1 MLMRAFVGQR
11 YFVATRSVRAMAR
24 VQVAFRLR
32 AADASIQATPRRY
45 FASPPA
51 LTNLRWARRHSL
63 FHHKRPGTVYHSVAF
78 TASRRNT
85 LGDLTISE

>member
-32 AADASIQATPRRY
+32 AADASIQAN
-45 FASPPA
+45 AEA
-51 LTNLRWARRHSL
+51 LFCFPTRS
-63 FHHKRPGTVYHSVAF
+63 
-78 TASRRNT
+78 
-85 LGDLTISE
+85 D